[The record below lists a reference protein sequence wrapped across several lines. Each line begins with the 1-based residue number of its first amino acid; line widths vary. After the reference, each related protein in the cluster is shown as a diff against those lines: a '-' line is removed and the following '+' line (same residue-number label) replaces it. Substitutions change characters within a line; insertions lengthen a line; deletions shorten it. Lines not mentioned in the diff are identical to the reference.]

1 MRNHSPFLL
10 QTNKKNN
17 MSKNLKQNKMDIKT
31 YIPNQQKSSFTIYRK
46 FIVDIVNETI
56 EYKNKSINNKSEKLS
71 LIDYDE
77 IKSILKFKKDIINLL
92 LADKIK
98 IKYNIPYAY
107 FEAYLVQYTP
117 PNRILAEADALGLA
131 AIMRE

>member
-10 QTNKKNN
+10 QTNKQNN

-56 EYKNKSINNKSEKLS
+56 EYKNKSINNESEKLS
-71 LIDYDE
+71 LMSYDE
-77 IKSILKFKKDIINLL
+77 IKSRDELYFFIKENNLQ
-92 LADKIK
+92 KIG
-98 IKYNIPYAY
+98 
-107 FEAYLVQYTP
+107 VQWKQ
-117 PNRILAEADALGLA
+117 NKSKRK
-131 AIMRE
+131 

>member
-10 QTNKKNN
+10 QTNKQNN

-77 IKSILKFKKDIINLL
+77 IKSRDELYFFIKEYNLQ
-92 LADKIK
+92 KIG
-98 IKYNIPYAY
+98 
-107 FEAYLVQYTP
+107 VQWKQGKSKTK
-117 PNRILAEADALGLA
+117 
-131 AIMRE
+131 

>member
-10 QTNKKNN
+10 QTNKQNN

-77 IKSILKFKKDIINLL
+77 IKSRDELYFFIKENNLQ
-92 LADKIK
+92 KIG
-98 IKYNIPYAY
+98 
-107 FEAYLVQYTP
+107 VQWKQ
-117 PNRILAEADALGLA
+117 NKSKRK
-131 AIMRE
+131 

>member
-10 QTNKKNN
+10 QTNKQNN

-56 EYKNKSINNKSEKLS
+56 EYKNKSIRNECDKLS
-71 LIDYDE
+71 LMDYDE
-77 IKSILKFKKDIINLL
+77 IKSRDELYYFIKENNLQ
-92 LADKIK
+92 KIG
-98 IKYNIPYAY
+98 
-107 FEAYLVQYTP
+107 VQWKQ
-117 PNRILAEADALGLA
+117 NKSKRK
-131 AIMRE
+131 